1 MKFTVIGQGYVGLS
15 LAIGAARVGHD
26 VIGFDIDENLVANL
40 LQGKT
45 FVPGIRQE
53 IIRELILNKSYLPTT
68 STQKLKGS
76 EVVVITVPTPLDI
89 NRLPD
94 LNYLRS
100 AAQLISESIDQDCL
114 IVNESTSYPGTL
126 RNFIKPIIE
135 SKSNRNF
142 LYAAAPERI
151 DPGNNHWN
159 LSNTP
164 RVISGL
170 TKESTEAAIKL
181 YKTFCSHIIEVTSPE
196 VAEASKLFE
205 NTFRQVNI
213 ALANEFAIIS
223 NILGFSA
230 HEAISAAAT
239 KPFGFLPFF
248 PGIGVG
254 GHCIPIDPTY
264 LSYAAEV
271 AGGQATLINL
281 ANTTNLTMVEHSVDL
296 IRNKLS
302 KEIDGM
308 SIQLAGISYKPGIAD
323 LRESPAL
330 TLMDKLKEKGAV
342 VSWCDPHVIEYK
354 GEKSTELNP
363 KIDLGLIITPHKEIN
378 FEIWKAA
385 KTRVFDLSANSSLY
399 GWAKFF

>member
-1 MKFTVIGQGYVGLS
+1 MNLTVIGQGYVGLT
-15 LAIGAARVGHD
+15 LAIGAARAGHE
-26 VIGFDIDENLVANL
+26 VVGFDIDEDLIANL
-40 LQGKT
+40 SLGKT
-45 FVPGIRQE
+45 FVPGIQQD
-53 IIRELILNKSYLPTT
+53 IIRDLILNKSYLP
-68 STQKLKGS
+68 SSSIQKLKKS
-76 EVVVITVPTPLDI
+76 EVVIITVPTPLDV
-89 NRLPD
+89 NRNPD
-94 LNYLRS
+94 FKYLTS
-100 AAQLISESIDQDCL
+100 ASKLIAESIDTDCL

-135 SKSNRNF
+135 SESKRHF

-151 DPGNNHWN
+151 DPGNNQWN

-170 TKESTEAAIKL
+170 TQESTEAAVGL
-181 YKTFCSHIIEVTSPE
+181 YKTFCSQVITVSSPE

-213 ALANEFAIIS
+213 ALANEFSVIS
-223 NILGFSA
+223 NRIGFSA

-239 KPFGFLPFF
+239 KPFGFMPFF

-264 LSYAAEV
+264 LSYAAEA
-271 AGGQATLINL
+271 AGVQASLINL
-281 ANTTNLTMVEHSVDL
+281 ANNTNLKMIEHTIDL
-296 IRNKLS
+296 LKS
-302 KEIDGM
+302 KISKKINGM
-308 SIQLAGISYKPGIAD
+308 TIQLAGISYKPGIAD

-330 TLMDKLKEKGAV
+330 TLMDRLAEYGAE

-354 GEKSTELNP
+354 GKKSEELNP
-363 KIDLGLIITPHKEIN
+363 KVDLGLIITPHKEIN

-385 KTRVFDLSANSSLY
+385 KTEVFDLSANANSY
-399 GWAKFF
+399 GWAKIF